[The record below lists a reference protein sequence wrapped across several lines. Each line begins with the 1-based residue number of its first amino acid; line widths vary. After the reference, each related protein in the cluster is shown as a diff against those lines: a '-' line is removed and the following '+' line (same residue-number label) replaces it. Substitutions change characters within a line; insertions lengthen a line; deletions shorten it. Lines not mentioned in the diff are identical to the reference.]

1 MTNLCSCN
9 FSFVELWCAGG
20 WARWALQCASWCAPW
35 VPCMMSIDMFTMVCR
50 VNIAVCSM
58 VCVISIAVCKLAQ
71 IRNTPTSLHKTPIQP
86 RQCLQF
92 SIRNVLHF
100 NIYLWQIFLQNQK
113 SDQKQ
118 NNLFCHFLFAKC
130 TLSSWISLSTV
141 LNAVHLTGEDP
152 WKPMQLSIMKKY
164 LCCICYSLNIGYSW
178 MKSENPCILNIS
190 SRQQCALCNHDIVS
204 VWKSI
209 QKKAFRSK
217 SVDESELTGGRW
229 RWLDYEGDADTNF
242 LPFDKKVRPGDHG
255 MRHKPEK
262 QHNRHEKFKKYSYW
276 HFLRKKKFSQEPWPN
291 LVPPHWHYPCNAP
304 AIILLTI
311 ESWTWSPLLQ
321 ADDVLRDFT
330 GEEAEEVKRT
340 KSFPTGRPTFLTNFP
355 SFQTELPNIQMIPP
369 KAPTPLACGR
379 APPAT

>member
-1 MTNLCSCN
+1 MTDLCSCN

-130 TLSSWISLSTV
+130 TLSSWISSSTV

-276 HFLRKKKFSQEPWPN
+276 HFLRKKSFHRSPGLIWCPLIGITLAMHLLLSYWPLNPEPDPHCCRPTTCSATSLARRRRRWRGPKASPPG
-291 LVPPHWHYPCNAP
+291 VPPSWPTSP
-304 AIILLTI
+304 A
-311 ESWTWSPLLQ
+311 SKPNY
-321 ADDVLRDFT
+321 
-330 GEEAEEVKRT
+330 
-340 KSFPTGRPTFLTNFP
+340 PTFRWY
-355 SFQTELPNIQMIPP
+355 LPKPR
-369 KAPTPLACGR
+369 PL
-379 APPAT
+379 

>member
-20 WARWALQCASWCAPW
+20 WAGWALQCASWCAPW

-71 IRNTPTSLHKTPIQP
+71 IRNTRTSLHKTPIQP

-130 TLSSWISLSTV
+130 TLSSWISSSTV

-178 MKSENPCILNIS
+178 MRSENPCILNIS

-209 QKKAFRSK
+209 QKKHLEANL
-217 SVDESELTGGRW
+217 LTNQNWQGGVEDGWIMRVTPIRTSCRLTKRCDPGITACGINRKNSTIGTKNSRNILIDIFW
-229 RWLDYEGDADTNF
+229 E
-242 LPFDKKVRPGDHG
+242 KKV
-255 MRHKPEK
+255 
-262 QHNRHEKFKKYSYW
+262 
-276 HFLRKKKFSQEPWPN
+276 
-291 LVPPHWHYPCNAP
+291 
-304 AIILLTI
+304 
-311 ESWTWSPLLQ
+311 
-321 ADDVLRDFT
+321 FT
-330 GEEAEEVKRT
+330 GA
-340 KSFPTGRPTFLTNFP
+340 
-355 SFQTELPNIQMIPP
+355 
-369 KAPTPLACGR
+369 LA
-379 APPAT
+379 